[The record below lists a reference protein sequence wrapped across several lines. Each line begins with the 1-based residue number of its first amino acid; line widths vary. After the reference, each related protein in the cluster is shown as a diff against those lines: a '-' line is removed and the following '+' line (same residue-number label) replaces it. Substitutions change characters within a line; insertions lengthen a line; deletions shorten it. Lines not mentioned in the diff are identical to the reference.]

1 MQRNERRSRYL
12 VGYTKRAT
20 TRAKSGNG
28 QIARPQQVERS
39 STQQGEAIIFSGLEG
54 RFSRGWNFQEI
65 PSDHFSCRS
74 RQDSQ
79 KMVKV
84 RVAPT
89 LLNHGVGAG
98 AGIIWPYLINPCLG
112 RDSASLNLFCFTS
125 AGILNWECPRNV
137 QRQVRR
143 WGRDH
148 ALPIRTEMLAV
159 HHADQWWGRGY
170 VASPHPLTLIQSY
183 AVLIVLAIRH
193 WNVVRYSLKGVL
205 FRV

>member
-98 AGIIWPYLINPCLG
+98 AGII
-112 RDSASLNLFCFTS
+112 
-125 AGILNWECPRNV
+125 
-137 QRQVRR
+137 
-143 WGRDH
+143 
-148 ALPIRTEMLAV
+148 
-159 HHADQWWGRGY
+159 
-170 VASPHPLTLIQSY
+170 
-183 AVLIVLAIRH
+183 
-193 WNVVRYSLKGVL
+193 
-205 FRV
+205 